1 MPVFSYQALTR
12 TGNERSGQMV
22 GENLNVVA
30 QSLRD
35 EGLRV
40 LKINEKRR
48 NGFLGQENFQDWYA
62 TQRSVSTDA
71 LIFFYRQMSFML
83 KAGLPVAECLELATN
98 QVDSPRLNLAVR
110 LMHRDIQAGKSL
122 SEALK
127 KHNDVFS
134 DIAINLVVAGEST
147 GELDVIMERLAIHL
161 EKKAQLRKQ
170 MINAMI
176 YPAVVV
182 IAAIGVAT
190 FMVVAIIPKFAQFL
204 QGQGKRLP
212 VSTQMLIDGAAFL
225 RENGLFII
233 GGAIAAI
240 LLLLAMYK
248 TYKGRRWIDRFLLD
262 VPVFGSMIIYGSMA
276 QMNWAL
282 SILLRS
288 GITIFDALKI
298 TSELIANKIYA
309 DNMVKGSKSVFAG
322 RDLSS
327 SIQHPKMPPLVIQ
340 MVAIGERTGS
350 LDKILQEL
358 GIYYQSL
365 LELSIKR
372 LTAMIEPA
380 MILLIGGMVGFVYY
394 AFFQA
399 LFALAGG

>member
-1 MPVFSYQALTR
+1 MPVFAYQVLSRAGT
-12 TGNERSGQMV
+12 ERSGQMA
-22 GENLNVVA
+22 GENINVVA

-40 LKINEKRR
+40 LKITERKSH
-48 NGFLGQENFQDWYA
+48 GFLGQENFRDWYA

-71 LIFFYRQMSFML
+71 LIFFYRQMAFML
-83 KAGLPVAECLELATN
+83 RAGLPLAECLELASE
-98 QVDSPRLNLAVR
+98 QVVSAKLNLVIR

-122 SEALK
+122 SVTLK

-134 DIAINLVVAGEST
+134 NIAVNLVVAGEST
-147 GELDVIMERLAIHL
+147 GDLHVIMDRLAVHL
-161 EKKAQLRKQ
+161 EKKSQLRKQ

-176 YPAVVV
+176 YPTIVVLV
-182 IAAIGVAT
+182 AIGVAT
-190 FMVVAIIPKFAQFL
+190 FMVVAIIPKFAEFL

-212 VSTQMLIDGAAFL
+212 GSTQALIDTAAFL
-225 RENGLFII
+225 RENGVFIL
-233 GGAIAAI
+233 GGAIIMII
-240 LLLLAMYK
+240 LTLI
-248 TYKGRRWIDRFLLD
+248 TYRTHKGRRLIDRFLLD

-309 DNMVKGSKSVFAG
+309 DKIMQGSEKVSAG

-340 MVAIGERTGS
+340 MIAIGERSGS
-350 LDKILQEL
+350 LDKILQEM
-358 GIYYQSL
+358 GSYYQSL
-365 LELSIKR
+365 LEIALKR
-372 LTAMIEPA
+372 LAAMIEPA
-380 MILLIGGMVGFVYY
+380 MILVIGGMVGFVYY